1 MQLPEPLRTKE
12 SPREILAADFKSL
25 RGGLPIQGGWGYSKE
40 DACVIQKDDPL
51 VDSNLP
57 FDGIGIEYVFVEKR
71 IYEEMIIFQPE
82 GGKYSEIRWSLQK
95 QALVNDGDRRYDHLV
110 FEVTSF
116 RDADW
121 DALKAEF
128 GGPHG
133 FGTPGFDEAAHENKR
148 REKMIRLTRDF
159 WFDVTSF
166 TNRPPVSLQSEI

>member
-51 VDSNLP
+51 VDSSLP

-82 GGKYSEIRWSLQK
+82 GGKYSGIRWNLQK
-95 QALVNDGDRRYDHLV
+95 QALVNDGDRSYDHLV
-110 FEVTSF
+110 FEVTAF

-128 GGPHG
+128 EGPHG

-166 TNRPPVSLQSEI
+166 TNRPPVSLQREI